1 MFEVKKQLTKKQNL
15 QSFYYIR
22 LLTVFLDYHL
32 NKLYLN
38 KILRKLLTQFPSLKS
53 TFLTELRKQLE
64 LFSLVI
70 KVLGTQISSKLCDA
84 Y

>member
-1 MFEVKKQLTKKQNL
+1 MFEVKKQLTKKQHFE
-15 QSFYYIR
+15 SFYYVY
-22 LLTVFLDYHL
+22 LLIVFPDYHL

-38 KILRKLLTQFPSLKS
+38 KIHRKLLTQFPSSKT
-53 TFLTELRKQLE
+53 TFLTELRKQLQ

-70 KVLGTQISSKLCDA
+70 KVQGIYISSKLGDA